1 MYVAQEHSIYGSS
14 RVGVDNRKDTL
25 YKAGSYSPAWG
36 GVGTSRRDLGSKSF
50 ELANHLGNVL
60 VTVSDKPVYN
70 VSSGTIY
77 FQPETTSISD
87 YYPFGAPIQGRSAAF
102 GNQYRFGFNG
112 KENDGE
118 AQTQDYGMRIY
129 DGRLGRF
136 LSVDPLAGK
145 FAMLTS
151 YQFASNR
158 SIDGIDMDG
167 LEYLRF
173 DKVADIGNSL
183 ITYYDNNGKLGF
195 SVVEY
200 KGNKYYNLGFHLKN
214 PNNQQITEWVYT
226 PIAPVIPAEQYVG
239 YGDVTPNDCMG
250 ACKKQVAT
258 QGLKIGGYDEAI
270 QMFKSGNQGNPVN
283 RGLGVDLIQK
293 SIEGGNS
300 IIVGVDFTLNQK
312 HNKNTDNTT
321 DHFIAI
327 VGRGNDDD
335 GEFFTFYEN
344 GTSDQ
349 TTGTKIS
356 KNKLYIQ
363 SDGTL
368 EGRTTWYNY
377 TFTVTQVRPTEK
389 KDE

>member
-1 MYVAQEHSIYGSS
+1 
-14 RVGVDNRKDTL
+14 
-25 YKAGSYSPAWG
+25 
-36 GVGTSRRDLGSKSF
+36 
-50 ELANHLGNVL
+50 
-60 VTVSDKPVYN
+60 
-70 VSSGTIY
+70 
-77 FQPETTSISD
+77 
-87 YYPFGAPIQGRSAAF
+87 
-102 GNQYRFGFNG
+102 
-112 KENDGE
+112 
-118 AQTQDYGMRIY
+118 
-129 DGRLGRF
+129 
-136 LSVDPLAGK
+136 
-145 FAMLTS
+145 MLTS